1 MAKRKKPTYHTQQIL
16 QLAIY
21 VDNAQG
27 FVKSG
32 NGYYDQEISKMVYDN
47 KTAIMNYVIGETPM
61 PEINDNI
68 IEQVTEIVESFKL
81 ELIGKKMSGR
91 INDFETNV
99 LQSISNE
106 TVEAFGVA
114 VLASLPNSFRVQ
126 FKRQTLDDWFD
137 AHRKTSEFVGVIGE
151 RIKLPV
157 HIKDVKFI
165 SKYSIHL
172 VTCVDTNQNIL
183 KFFFNKEPDI
193 SGIIEGKDAMLTG
206 KVKTHDISKFS
217 NCKETVFNYVRIEH

>member
-1 MAKRKKPTYHTQQIL
+1 MAKRQKTTYHTQQIL

-21 VDNAQG
+21 VDKAQG

-32 NGYYDQEISKMVYDN
+32 NGYYDQEKSEMVYDN
-47 KTAIMNYVIGETPM
+47 KTAILNYVIGETPM
-61 PEINDNI
+61 PEIGNDI
-68 IEQVTEIVESFKL
+68 IEQVEEIVESFKL

-151 RIKLPV
+151 RIKLAV

-165 SKYSIHL
+165 SKYGIHL

-206 KVKTHDISKFS
+206 KIKTHDISKFS